1 MESELRSI
9 VAEAGIELTEDQLK
23 RLQTTMRK
31 RLEKTVPEVIR
42 NIDFFHG
49 NEVKERGVMS
59 LIQERDVIIGSIFG

>member
-9 VAEAGIELTEDQLK
+9 VAEAGIDLTEDQLK

-31 RLEKTVPEVIR
+31 RLEKTVPDVIR
-42 NIDFFHG
+42 SIDWFHG
-49 NEVKERGVMS
+49 NEVKERKAMS